1 MTDKKYEIY
10 KDLSRYITNTI
21 IENKLDYKKIAN
33 DIGITEEDFSEIL
46 FKYNNNTSISKLY
59 AVYNDVEQE
68 LVKRKI
74 KLYEKGKNE

>member
-10 KDLSRYITNTI
+10 KDISKYITNTI

>member
-59 AVYNDVEQE
+59 AVYEDVEQE
-68 LVKRKI
+68 LVKRRI